1 MLLINNPLIPW
12 RGNYRTW
19 PNARVAL
26 TAIACIAPPSGLE
39 RTRRTPRARAAGYPL
54 LSRRCK
60 KNLSETFMPS
70 ERSRNCRAARAD

>member
-1 MLLINNPLIPW
+1 MLPINNPLIPW

-54 LSRRCK
+54 LSPLQ